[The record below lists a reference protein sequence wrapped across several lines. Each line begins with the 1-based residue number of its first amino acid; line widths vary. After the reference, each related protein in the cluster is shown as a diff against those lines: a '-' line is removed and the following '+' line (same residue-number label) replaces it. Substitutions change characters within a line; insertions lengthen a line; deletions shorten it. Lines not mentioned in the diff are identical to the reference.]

1 MFKEGMLALVGQG
14 FVETL
19 YMTVISTAFA
29 YLIGLP
35 LGLLLVVTDKDGIK
49 PVPWLNAI
57 LGAIINVVR
66 SVPFLILFVTIMPF
80 TKLVAGTTIGPKAA
94 IVGLLVAAAPFVARM
109 VESSLKEVEKGVI
122 EAAQSMG
129 ASPFQIMTRVL
140 LPEAKPA
147 LLVGSAISI
156 TTILGYSAMA
166 GFVGAGGGMM
176 MLLILTGVLGYELKT
191 AVGTS
196 VFIMTFT
203 ALTGAVSHFSL
214 GDSPDILVMSLCI
227 IFTFIWARIAAKIAN
242 KSNAKT
248 LNRVVGIVMIVT
260 SIVILA
266 VNYF

>member
-14 FVETL
+14 FWESI
-19 YMTVISTAFA
+19 YMTLISTFFA
-29 YLIGLP
+29 YVIGLP

-57 LGAIINVVR
+57 LGTIINVVR

-80 TKLVAGTTIGPKAA
+80 TKAVVGTTIGPKAA
-94 IVGLLVAAAPFVARM
+94 IIALLVAAAPFVARM

-129 ASPFQIMTRVL
+129 ASPLQIMMKVL

-166 GFVGAGGGMM
+166 GFVGAGG
-176 MLLILTGVLGYELKT
+176 LGAIAINYGYHRRQED
-191 AVGTS
+191 
-196 VFIMTFT
+196 IMY
-203 ALTGAVSHFSL
+203 
-214 GDSPDILVMSLCI
+214 IM
-227 IFTFIWARIAAKIAN
+227 
-242 KSNAKT
+242 
-248 LNRVVGIVMIVT
+248 
-260 SIVILA
+260 VILL
-266 VNYF
+266 VIIVQVFQELGMRISKKTDRRL